1 MRTLLLSAIL
11 YLLGISGILLLRPS
25 IMFHSNGD
33 WKEFGTISSEHTI
46 FPFWMFCIA
55 WAVISYIV
63 TLLLLQEYTSAI
75 AVAAAVTTPAL
86 TEIEPIPVKPR
97 PKKKSNGVVQPGYYI
112 LKGSDDSGPPEYVY
126 YGDKPPPIIRDEEE
140 G

>member
-1 MRTLLLSAIL
+1 
-11 YLLGISGILLLRPS
+11 
-25 IMFHSNGD
+25 
-33 WKEFGTISSEHTI
+33 
-46 FPFWMFCIA
+46 MFCIA

-140 G
+140 E